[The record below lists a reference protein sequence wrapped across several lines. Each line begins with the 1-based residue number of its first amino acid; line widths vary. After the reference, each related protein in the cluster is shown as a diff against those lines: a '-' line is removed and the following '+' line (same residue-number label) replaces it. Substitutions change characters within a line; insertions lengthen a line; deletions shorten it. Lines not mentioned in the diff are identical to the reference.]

1 MRTRNSYTA
10 PSAVHQGIRGHH
22 SMTCNRQKKWLV
34 LLATGG
40 VLFQLASCIGEA
52 IFLVAPLIV

>member
-1 MRTRNSYTA
+1 MN
-10 PSAVHQGIRGHH
+10 
-22 SMTCNRQKKWLV
+22 CNRQKKWFV

-40 VLFQLASCIGEA
+40 LLFQLAGCIGDA

>member
-1 MRTRNSYTA
+1 MKY
-10 PSAVHQGIRGHH
+10 
-22 SMTCNRQKKWLV
+22 NRQKKWFV

-40 VLFQLASCIGEA
+40 VLFQLAGCLGEA